1 MSTDQRRWEEHRGP
15 NWLINR
21 ADQIVMAAGKE
32 AKVVVVIRIG
42 DRITIR
48 DNSGIEGLC
57 DQKLMDAAI
66 VLLGSVHGPQ
76 T

>member
-1 MSTDQRRWEEHRGP
+1 MADSTQPRRWEYHKGP

-21 ADQIVMAAGKE
+21 ADQLAAE
-32 AKVVVVIRIG
+32 AGRDAQIVVVIRIG

-57 DQKLMDAAI
+57 DQKLMDASLA
-66 VLLGSVHGPQ
+66 LLGITHKS
-76 T
+76 